1 MWLIVGQILWC
12 LNLKNVCSYIFWDGI
27 LFTEKGTE
35 TIIKLLIT
43 SHCQLSRKNFKEKVH
58 SKCQELPSKGFQCYP
73 PKLPMVLLK
82 MAPSVSQFQE
92 EIVPAFLQTGQSK
105 FLILCQA
112 VHTAHKHISINM
124 ERTSKWIKL
133 L

>member
-1 MWLIVGQILWC
+1 MEYFFLQNRVQRVSDNHKAFH
-12 LNLKNVCSYIFWDGI
+12 NLS
-27 LFTEKGTE
+27 
-35 TIIKLLIT
+35 
-43 SHCQLSRKNFKEKVH
+43 LSRKNFKEKVH
-58 SKCQELPSKGFQCYP
+58 SKYQELPSKGFQCYP

-112 VHTAHKHISINM
+112 IYTAQKHISINM
-124 ERTSKWIKL
+124 ERTSK
-133 L
+133 